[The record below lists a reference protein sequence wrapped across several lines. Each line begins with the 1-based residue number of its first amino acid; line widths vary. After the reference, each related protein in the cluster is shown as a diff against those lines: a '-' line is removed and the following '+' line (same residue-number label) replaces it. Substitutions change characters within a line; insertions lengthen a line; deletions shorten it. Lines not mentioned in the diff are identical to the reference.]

1 MAEEPNP
8 RRFAFRAALLVLPVV
23 ALALV
28 LPRVYRTATAVT
40 ARGSGPAPAGAA
52 GPDATGTAAALG
64 SGIGALTG
72 AAAAGAGTEG
82 QAQAAPRRDGPT
94 VEQIEASR
102 AANQALLEAQ
112 QGWRKVE
119 VMAPRDGQPAADGER
134 VVPFQ
139 GFGLQVDS
147 TPSGASVT
155 VDGRALGVTPLL
167 TSVACRPGDP
177 VVVEVALRQRG
188 TRTRQVRCRA
198 DQLVSITIPL
208 GR

>member
-1 MAEEPNP
+1 MA
-8 RRFAFRAALLVLPVV
+8 LI
-23 ALALV
+23 
-28 LPRVYRTATAVT
+28 LPRVYRTATAAT

-52 GPDATGTAAALG
+52 GPGATGTAAALG

-72 AAAAGAGTEG
+72 AAAAGPGTE
-82 QAQAAPRRDGPT
+82 AQAAPRRDGPT
-94 VEQIEASR
+94 VEEIEASR
-102 AANQALLEAQ
+102 AANQELLEAQ

-167 TSVACRPGDP
+167 TQVACRPGDP

-188 TRTRQVRCRA
+188 ARTRQVRCRA